1 MCDGCL
7 CGGCDSCTLWVKA
20 ATAAPAAIEWRNGWV
35 DGWMGLVLV
44 LNGGYKWDEIR
55 DISSCVNVISYY
67 WLLASTILFLGWDD
81 WISDVAMIGGSD
93 GWWIRWLCLWLLWLL
108 WCVLRLLLLLLWF
121 LFFVFVIF
129 DIDAQMDMDFW
140 IFVWFL
146 FLFVLLSPSPFFVLQ
161 CAPIFG
167 SSSNQVYYLWY
178 TTCEYCLR
186 HTHESNTLRGWWE
199 IMINLFFFF
208 VCFYWKYKI
217 N

>member
-1 MCDGCL
+1 
-7 CGGCDSCTLWVKA
+7 
-20 ATAAPAAIEWRNGWV
+20 
-35 DGWMGLVLV
+35 MGLVLV
-44 LNGGYKWDEIR
+44 LNGGYKWDETR

-167 SSSNQVYYLWY
+167 SSSNQVYNLWY
-178 TTCEYCLR
+178 TTCEYCLWDTSR
-186 HTHESNTLRGWWE
+186 ATHEDERRIKEKKETRNKTNAIFHGFNKLVRSFCSGFVF
-199 IMINLFFFF
+199 LFFFLVHF
-208 VCFYWKYKI
+208 LSFPSVWSVGVVY
-217 N
+217 